1 MHKKAHLEADHFLNN
16 ETQFH
21 LGMLPTEQANPKTRN
36 LDKIFAESTS
46 EGVKTLLSVDMDI
59 YLMAQRIFRSKE
71 YASLVKAGVKA
82 ISEGKKIVFSGC
94 GATGR
99 LSILLE
105 SFWRCFFRD
114 LHQKY
119 PDIYKKVKHVE
130 NSVFSIMT
138 GGDYAL
144 IRAVEYFED
153 YQEFGRQQA
162 RELNII
168 EGDILIAITEGGE
181 TSSVLGTL
189 AEAAD
194 RGAFVFLMFNNPA
207 DILCKYIERSRIAIE
222 DPRVTVLDLFC
233 GPMAIAGST
242 RMQATTS
249 EQLIAGASLESIL
262 GQYFRE
268 LLSVEELELLNIRET
283 DYAEAYNEML
293 GEILSGQNPEIIG
306 KYILMEKSTYQENGL
321 VTYYGNTLMLDIFT
335 DTTERS
341 PTFMLPPFR
350 KYDDTVSPPS
360 WAFVKNPL
368 LPTPEAWVN
377 VLGRSPRCLE
387 WDANLYTKM
396 NAPQALISDPP
407 PLDLSQILKFQ
418 IGNEEDSSRISK
430 KPNVAVNVISR
441 VELSRPE
448 FGNYQAAFNRAA
460 EKYQAKFAM
469 IIGTCDE
476 AASYKIT
483 CSPQQSVFNLM
494 DRLAVKIVLNT
505 VSTGTMV
512 VMGRVLGNWM
522 SWVDVTNK
530 KLKDR
535 GIRLIS
541 DICGISYK
549 DACYALHESLEE
561 LKSFDVSTGEKPSP
575 VQYTI
580 NRTGLPGN
588 PGIGFAEKEIGNL

>member
-1 MHKKAHLEADHFLNN
+1 MDIKARQEAEHFLKN

-21 LGMLPTEQANPKTRN
+21 LGMLPTEQANPRTRN
-36 LDKIFAESTS
+36 LDRIFADSTG
-46 EGVKTLLSVDMDI
+46 EGVKALLSVDMDI
-59 YLMAQRIFRSKE
+59 FPMAEKIFRSKE
-71 YASLVKAGVKA
+71 YDRLVKAGIKA
-82 ISEGKKIVFSGC
+82 ISDGKKIVFSGC

-114 LHQKY
+114 LRQDH
-119 PDIYKKVKHVE
+119 PDIYKRVKNVE

-168 EGDILIAITEGGE
+168 EGDILVAITEGGE

-194 RGAFVFLMFNNPA
+194 RGAEVFLMFNNPA
-207 DILCKYIERSRIAIE
+207 DILCKHIERSRRAIE
-222 DPRVTVLDLFC
+222 DPHVTVLDLYC

-249 EQLIAGASLESIL
+249 EQLIAGAALESIL
-262 GQYFRE
+262 GGYFSSLLSAEELEILNIREIDYAGAYNEMLNE
-268 LLSVEELELLNIRET
+268 LLSVENT
-283 DYAEAYNEML
+283 
-293 GEILSGQNPEIIG
+293 EILGD
-306 KYILMEKSTYQENGL
+306 YIRMEHDTYSRNGL
-321 VTYYGNTLMLDIFT
+321 VTYYGNSLMLDIFT

-350 KYDDTVSPPS
+350 KYDDTLSPPS

-368 LPTPEAWVN
+368 MQTPEAWAN
-377 VLGRSPRCLE
+377 VLGRTPRCLE
-387 WDANLYTKM
+387 WDGELYSKM

-407 PLDLSQILKFQ
+407 LLDISQILKFQ
-418 IGNEEDSSRISK
+418 IGNEEDKSRYSRN
-430 KPNVAVNVISR
+430 PNVAVNVISR
-441 VELSRPE
+441 LEVTRPE
-448 FGNYQAAFNRAA
+448 YEGYKAAFNEEA
-460 EKYQAKFAM
+460 EKYQGRSSL

-476 AASYKIT
+476 AANFRIS
-483 CSPQQSVFNLM
+483 CLPQSSVFSLM
-494 DRLAVKIVLNT
+494 DRLAAKLVLNT

-512 VMGRVLGNWM
+512 LMGRVLGNWM

-541 DICGISYK
+541 DICSMSYEE
-549 DACYALHESLEE
+549 ACYALHESLEE
-561 LKSFDVSTGEKPSP
+561 LKSFNFSDKEKPSP

-580 NRTGLPGN
+580 KKIRSTPKG
-588 PGIGFAEKEIGNL
+588 

>member
-1 MHKKAHLEADHFLNN
+1 MHNKAYQEAEHFLNN

-21 LGMLPTEQANPKTRN
+21 LGILPTEQANPKTRN

-59 YLMAQRIFRSKE
+59 YPMAQRIFRGKE
-71 YASLVKAGVKA
+71 YDRLVRAGLKA
-82 ISEGKKIVFSGC
+82 ISEGKKIIFSGC

-114 LHQKY
+114 LRQVH
-119 PDIYKKVKHVE
+119 PDIYEKVKHVE

-153 YQEFGRQQA
+153 YQEFGRQQV
-162 RELNII
+162 RELDVV
-168 EGDILIAITEGGE
+168 EGDMLVAITEGGE

-194 RGAFVFLMFNNPA
+194 RGAEVFLMFNNPA
-207 DILCKYIERSRIAIE
+207 DILCKYIERSRKAIE
-222 DPRVTVLDLFC
+222 DPRVTVLDLYC

-249 EQLIAGASLESIL
+249 EQLIAGAALETIL
-262 GQYFRE
+262 GGYFRE
-268 LLSVEELELLNIRET
+268 LLSAEELELLNVRET
-283 DYAEAYNEML
+283 DYAEAYNEMVREL
-293 GEILSGQNPEIIG
+293 LSDRNSEIIG
-306 KYILMEKSTYQENGL
+306 EYTRMEYDTYREKGL
-321 VTYYGNTLMLDIFT
+321 VTYYGNSLMLDIFT

-350 KYDDTVSPPS
+350 KYDDTLSPPS

-368 LPTPEAWVN
+368 LPTTEAWAN
-377 VLGRSPRCLE
+377 VLGRPPRCLE
-387 WDANLYTKM
+387 WDATLYDKM
-396 NAPQALISDPP
+396 NAPQALISNP
-407 PLDLSQILKFQ
+407 PLLDISQILKFQ
-418 IGNEEDSSRISK
+418 IGNEEDNSRISR

-441 VELSRPE
+441 VETSRPGFE
-448 FGNYQAAFNRAA
+448 DYQAAFNDAA
-460 EKYQAKFAM
+460 EKYQGKSAL

-476 AASYKIT
+476 AANYKIT
-483 CSPQQSVFNLM
+483 CSPQHTVLDLM

-512 VMGRVLGNWM
+512 LMGRVLGNWM

-541 DICGISYK
+541 DICGIGYK

-561 LKSFDVSTGEKPSP
+561 LKSFNVSAGEKPSP

-580 NRTGLPGN
+580 KKINLHRSTETGIVEN
-588 PGIGFAEKEIGNL
+588 NE

>member
-1 MHKKAHLEADHFLNN
+1 MQNKAHLEAEHFLNN

-36 LDKIFAESTS
+36 LDRIFAESIG
-46 EGVKTLLSVDMDI
+46 EGVSTLLSVDLDI
-59 YLMAQRIFRSKE
+59 YPMAQRIFRGKE
-71 YASLVKAGVKA
+71 YDRLVKAGVKA
-82 ISEGKKIVFSGC
+82 ISEGKKIIFSGC

-114 LHQKY
+114 LREIH
-119 PDIYKKVKHVE
+119 PGIYKRVKHFE

-153 YQEFGRQQA
+153 YQEFGRQQV
-162 RELNII
+162 RELDVAA
-168 EGDILIAITEGGE
+168 GDMLVAITEGGE

-194 RGAFVFLMFNNPA
+194 RGAAVFLMFNNPA
-207 DILCKYIERSRIAIE
+207 DILCKHIERSRKAIE

-249 EQLIAGASLESIL
+249 EQLIAGAALESIL
-262 GQYFRE
+262 GGCFRE
-268 LLSVEELELLNIRET
+268 LLSAEELELLNIRDT
-283 DYAEAYNEML
+283 DYAGAYIEML
-293 GEILSGQNPEIIG
+293 RELLSGQNSEIIG
-306 KYILMEKSTYQENGL
+306 KYIRMETGMYKSNGL
-321 VTYYGNTLMLDIFT
+321 VTYYGNSLMLDIFT

-350 KYDDTVSPPS
+350 KYDDTLSPLS
-360 WAFVKNPL
+360 WAFVRNPL

-377 VLGRSPRCLE
+377 VLGRPPRCLE
-387 WDANLYTKM
+387 WDSKLYVRM
-396 NAPQALISDPP
+396 NAPQNLISDPP
-407 PLDLSQILKFQ
+407 LIDLSQILKFQ
-418 IGNEEDSSRISK
+418 IGNEEDNSRTSRI
-430 KPNVAVNVISR
+430 PNVAVNVISR
-441 VELSRPE
+441 IELARPE
-448 FGNYQAAFNRAA
+448 YDNYKAAFI
-460 EKYQAKFAM
+460 QATEEFQGRSAM
-469 IIGTCDE
+469 IIGSCDE
-476 AASYKIT
+476 AADYKIS
-483 CSPQQSVFNLM
+483 CSPQTSVFNLI

-505 VSTGTMV
+505 ISTGTMV
-512 VMGRVLGNWM
+512 LMGRVLGNWM

-541 DICGISYK
+541 DICGINYK
-549 DACYALHESLEE
+549 DACYALHETLEE
-561 LKSFDVSTGEKPSP
+561 LKSFDIAAGEKPSP

-580 NRTGLPGN
+580 RKIGTDSRAENR
-588 PGIGFAEKEIGNL
+588 IAEKNL

>member
-1 MHKKAHLEADHFLNN
+1 MQNKAHLEAEHFLNN

-36 LDKIFAESTS
+36 LDRIFAESTR

-59 YLMAQRIFRSKE
+59 YPMAHRIFRGQE
-71 YASLVKAGVKA
+71 YDRLVKTGVKA
-82 ISEGKKIVFSGC
+82 VSEGKKIVFSGC

-114 LHQKY
+114 LRRKH
-119 PDIYKKVKHVE
+119 PDIYEKVKQAE

-153 YQEFGRQQA
+153 YQEFGRQQV
-162 RELNII
+162 RELNVNK
-168 EGDILIAITEGGE
+168 GDILVAITEGGE

-194 RGAFVFLMFNNPA
+194 RGAEVFLLFNNPA
-207 DILCKYIERSRIAIE
+207 DILCKYIERSRKAIE

-233 GPMAIAGST
+233 GPMGIAGST

-249 EQLIAGASLESIL
+249 EQLIAGAALESIL
-262 GQYFRE
+262 GGWFRE
-268 LLSVEELELLNIRET
+268 LLSVEELELLNVRET
-283 DYAEAYNEML
+283 DYAKAYNVML
-293 GEILSGQNPEIIG
+293 KELLSGKNPEIIG
-306 KYILMEKSTYQENGL
+306 EYIQMEKSTYQAKGL
-321 VTYYGNTLMLDIFT
+321 VTYYGNSLILDIFT

-387 WDANLYTKM
+387 WDGKLFTKM
-396 NAPQALISDPP
+396 DAPQALISNP
-407 PLDLSQILKFQ
+407 PLLDISQILKFQ
-418 IGNEEDSSRISK
+418 IGNEEDNSRFSK

-441 VELSRPE
+441 VEILRPE
-448 FGNYQAAFNRAA
+448 FGNYKAAFNKAA
-460 EKYQAKFAM
+460 EKFQRKSAM

-476 AASYKIT
+476 AASFKIS
-483 CSPQQSVFNLM
+483 CSPPNSVFNLM

-512 VMGRVLGNWM
+512 LMGRVLGNWM

-541 DICGISYK
+541 DICGINYK

-580 NRTGLPGN
+580 KRLNLRGRPES
-588 PGIGFAEKEIGNL
+588 GIVEKIGNL

>member
-1 MHKKAHLEADHFLNN
+1 MQSKAHQEAEHFLNN

-21 LGMLPTEQANPKTRN
+21 LGMLPTEQANPKTRD
-36 LDKIFAESTS
+36 LDKAFAVSTA
-46 EGVKTLLSVDMDI
+46 EGVKKLLSVDLDI
-59 YLMAQRIFRSKE
+59 YPMARQIFGSTE
-71 YASLVKAGVKA
+71 YAKMVSDGTKAVT
-82 ISEGKKIVFSGC
+82 EGKKIVFSGC

-105 SFWRCFFRD
+105 SFWRCFFRE
-114 LHQKY
+114 LHDNH
-119 PDIYKKVKHVE
+119 PGIYNKVKSVE

-162 RELNII
+162 RELDIAA
-168 EGDILIAITEGGE
+168 GDILIAITEGGE
-181 TSSVLGTL
+181 TSSVLGTV

-194 RGAFVFLMFNNPA
+194 RGAEVFLMFNNPA
-207 DILCKYIERSRIAIE
+207 DILCKYIERSRRAIE

-249 EQLIAGASLESIL
+249 EQLIAGAALESIL
-262 GQYFRE
+262 GGYCGTVLTADE
-268 LLSVEELELLNIRET
+268 LRTLNIRET
-283 DYAEAYNEML
+283 DYAEAYIAMLNEL
-293 GEILSGQNPEIIG
+293 LSEKNTDLMGQ
-306 KYILMEKSTYQENGL
+306 YIDLEKNTYKNHGL
-321 VTYYGNTLMLDIFT
+321 VTYFGNAFMLDIFT

-350 KYDDTVSPPS
+350 KFDDTVAPPS

-368 LPTPEAWVN
+368 MPTVEAWDK
-377 VLGRSPRCLE
+377 VLGRQPRCLE
-387 WDANLYTKM
+387 WNSELYRKMGAPDALV
-396 NAPQALISDPP
+396 AQP
-407 PLDLSQILKFQ
+407 PLLDKTQIIKFH
-418 IGNEEDSSRISK
+418 IGNEEDNSRLSRT
-430 KPNVAVNVISR
+430 PNVAVNVIGRKEVSSPEYKAYKLAIEKAAVKFQKR
-441 VELSRPE
+441 VV
-448 FGNYQAAFNRAA
+448 FV
-460 EKYQAKFAM
+460 
-469 IIGTCDE
+469 IGSCDE
-476 AASYKIT
+476 VADYNISFTPVSTIL
-483 CSPQQSVFNLM
+483 NLM
-494 DRLAVKIVLNT
+494 DRLAVKLVLNT

-512 VMGRVLGNWM
+512 MMGRVLGNWM

-535 GIRLIS
+535 AIRLIS

-549 DACYALHESLEE
+549 EACYSLHESLEE
-561 LKSFDVSTGEKPSP
+561 LKNYSATDKEKPSP

-580 NRTGLPGN
+580 SRIKMAGKTLV
-588 PGIGFAEKEIGNL
+588 

>member
-1 MHKKAHLEADHFLNN
+1 MHTIAHLEAEHFLEN

-21 LGMLPTEQANPKTRN
+21 LGILPTEQANPKTRD
-36 LDKIFAESTS
+36 LDRIFASNPT
-46 EGVKTLLSVDMDI
+46 EGVEALLSVDEDI
-59 YLMAQRIFRSKE
+59 YPMAKEIFSSLE
-71 YASLVKAGVKA
+71 YDMLVKQGVEA
-82 ISEGKKIVFSGC
+82 IFNNKKIIFSGC

-114 LHQKY
+114 LKKSY
-119 PDIYKKVKHVE
+119 PNIYERVKQIE

-153 YQEFGRQQA
+153 YQEFGRQQV
-162 RELNII
+162 RELSVSK
-168 EGDILIAITEGGE
+168 GDILIAITEGGE
-181 TSSVLGTL
+181 TSSVLGTV

-194 RGAFVFLMFNNPA
+194 RGAKVFLLFNNPA
-207 DILCKYIERSRIAIE
+207 DILRKHIERSKQAIE
-222 DPRVTVLDLFC
+222 DPRVTVLDLYC

-249 EQLIAGASLESIL
+249 EQLIAGAALETIL
-262 GQYFRE
+262 HRYFHE
-268 LLSVEELELLNIRET
+268 YLSTEEMAILKIKEI
-283 DYAEAYNEML
+283 DYAEAYREML
-293 GEILSGQNPEIIG
+293 EELLSASNTKLIAD
-306 KYILMEKSTYQENGL
+306 YIRLEKSIYQEGGL
-321 VTYYGNTLMLDIFT
+321 ITYFGNSLMLDIFT

-350 KYDDTVSPPS
+350 KYDDTISPPS

-368 LPTPEAWVN
+368 LPTSEAWIN

-387 WDANLYTKM
+387 WGSTLFEQMK
-396 NAPQALISDPP
+396 APQALISNPP
-407 PLDLSQILKFQ
+407 HLDSSQILKFQ
-418 IGNEEDSSRISK
+418 IGNEKDKTRTSK
-430 KPNVAVNVISR
+430 KPNAAISITSRLEMSGPEYDDYMASFNDNSQMYQMRCSLVIGSSS
-441 VELSRPE
+441 ESTPYLIS
-448 FGNYQAAFNRAA
+448 
-460 EKYQAKFAM
+460 
-469 IIGTCDE
+469 
-476 AASYKIT
+476 
-483 CSPQQSVFNLM
+483 CSPQRSVFNLM
-494 DRLAVKIVLNT
+494 DRLAVKLVLNT

-512 VMGRVLGNWM
+512 LMGRVLGNWM

-549 DACYALHESLEE
+549 EACYALHESLED
-561 LKSFDVSTGEKPSP
+561 LKSFEISAGEKPSP
-575 VQYTI
+575 VQYTVKRL
-580 NRTGLPGN
+580 NSLTDQQSN
-588 PGIGFAEKEIGNL
+588 QH

>member
-1 MHKKAHLEADHFLNN
+1 MQSKAHQEAEHFLNN

-21 LGMLPTEQANPKTRN
+21 LGMLPTEQANPKTRD
-36 LDKIFAESTS
+36 LDKVFAASTS
-46 EGVKTLLSVDMDI
+46 EGVKKLLSVDLDI
-59 YLMAQRIFRSKE
+59 YPMAKKIFGSRE
-71 YASLVKAGVKA
+71 YEKLVKDGTKA
-82 ISEGKKIVFSGC
+82 VTEGKKIVFSGC

-105 SFWRCFFRD
+105 SFWRCFFRE
-114 LHQKY
+114 LHETH
-119 PDIYKKVKHVE
+119 PGIYQKVKAVE

-162 RELNII
+162 RELNIAA
-168 EGDILIAITEGGE
+168 GDILVAITEGGE
-181 TSSVLGTL
+181 TSSVLGTV

-194 RGAFVFLMFNNPA
+194 RGAEVFLMFNNPA
-207 DILCKYIERSRIAIE
+207 DILCKYIERSRKAIE

-249 EQLIAGASLESIL
+249 EQLIAGAALETIL
-262 GQYFRE
+262 GGYFRTVLTSDE
-268 LLSVEELELLNIRET
+268 LKTLNIKDI
-283 DYAEAYNEML
+283 DYAEAYIHMLNEL
-293 GEILSGQNPEIIG
+293 LSDKNTEVIGQYTE
-306 KYILMEKSTYQENGL
+306 LEKNTYRDHGL
-321 VTYYGNTLMLDIFT
+321 VTYFGNAFMLDIFT

-350 KYDDTVSPPS
+350 KYDDAIAPPS

-368 LPTPEAWVN
+368 MPTVEAWDK
-377 VLGRSPRCLE
+377 VLGRPPRCLG
-387 WDANLYTKM
+387 WNSDLYKKM
-396 NAPQALISDPP
+396 GAPEALVSQP
-407 PLDLSQILKFQ
+407 PLLDSTQIIKFH
-418 IGNEEDSSRISK
+418 IGNEDDKSRLSRT
-430 KPNVAVNVISR
+430 PNVAVNVVGR
-441 VELSRPE
+441 REVLSPGYKDYKHSLE
-448 FGNYQAAFNRAA
+448 TAT
-460 EKYQAKFAM
+460 AKFQRRVAFV
-469 IIGTCDE
+469 IGNCDE
-476 AASYKIT
+476 VAEYNISFT
-483 CSPQQSVFNLM
+483 PVNTVLNLI
-494 DRLAVKIVLNT
+494 DRLAVKVVLNT

-512 VMGRVLGNWM
+512 MMGRVLGNWM

-535 GIRLIS
+535 AIRLIS

-549 DACYALHESLEE
+549 EACYSLHESLEE
-561 LKSFDVSTGEKPSP
+561 MKTYSASDKEKPSP

-580 NRTGLPGN
+580 RRIKTE
-588 PGIGFAEKEIGNL
+588 A

>member
-1 MHKKAHLEADHFLNN
+1 MNIKARQEAEHFLKN

-21 LGMLPTEQANPKTRN
+21 LGMLPTEQANPRTSN
-36 LDKIFAESTS
+36 LDSIFAQSTG
-46 EGVKTLLSVDMDI
+46 EGVKTLLSVDTDI
-59 YLMAQRIFRSKE
+59 FPMAEKIFRSRE
-71 YASLVKAGVKA
+71 YDKLVKDGVKA
-82 ISEGKKIVFSGC
+82 ISDGKKIVFSGC

-114 LHQKY
+114 LRQDH
-119 PDIYKKVKHVE
+119 PDIYERVKHVE

-153 YQEFGRQQA
+153 YQEFGRQQV
-162 RELNII
+162 RELNIN
-168 EGDILIAITEGGE
+168 EGDILVAITEGGE

-194 RGAFVFLMFNNPA
+194 RGAEVFLMFNNPA
-207 DILCKYIERSRIAIE
+207 DILCKYIERSRKAIE
-222 DPRVTVLDLFC
+222 DPRVTVLDLYC

-249 EQLIAGASLESIL
+249 EQLIAGAALESIL
-262 GQYFRE
+262 GGTFSKLLSAEELKILNIREIDYAGAYNEMLNE
-268 LLSVEELELLNIRET
+268 LLSVENTKILGDYIR
-283 DYAEAYNEML
+283 
-293 GEILSGQNPEIIG
+293 
-306 KYILMEKSTYQENGL
+306 MEHDIYSRNGL
-321 VTYYGNTLMLDIFT
+321 VTYYGNSLMLDIFT

-377 VLGRSPRCLE
+377 VLGRTPRCLE
-387 WDANLYTKM
+387 WEGELYSKM

-407 PLDLSQILKFQ
+407 QLDISQILKFQ
-418 IGNEEDSSRISK
+418 IGNEEDKSRLSR

-441 VELSRPE
+441 LEVTRPE
-448 FGNYQAAFNRAA
+448 YEDYQAAFNEEA
-460 EKYQAKFAM
+460 EKYLSRYSL

-476 AASYKIT
+476 AASYKIS
-483 CSPQQSVFNLM
+483 CSPQSSVFSLM
-494 DRLAVKIVLNT
+494 DRLAVKLVLNT

-512 VMGRVLGNWM
+512 LMGRVLGNWM

-541 DICGISYK
+541 DICNMSYEE
-549 DACYALHESLEE
+549 ACYALHESLEE
-561 LKSFDVSTGEKPSP
+561 LKSYNFSEKEKPSP

-580 NRTGLPGN
+580 KKIISSR
-588 PGIGFAEKEIGNL
+588 KD

>member
-1 MHKKAHLEADHFLNN
+1 MQNKARQEAEHFLNN
-16 ETQFH
+16 EKQFH

-36 LDKIFAESTS
+36 LDRIFAGSTG

-59 YLMAQRIFRSKE
+59 YPMARRIFRGKE
-71 YASLVKAGVKA
+71 YDRLVKAGVKA
-82 ISEGKKIVFSGC
+82 ISEGKKIIFSGC

-114 LHQKY
+114 VHQDH
-119 PDIYKKVKHVE
+119 PEIYEKVKHVE

-153 YQEFGRQQA
+153 YQEFGRQQV
-162 RELNII
+162 RELDVA
-168 EGDILIAITEGGE
+168 EGDMLVAITEGGE

-194 RGAFVFLMFNNPA
+194 RGAAVFLLFNNPA
-207 DILCKYIERSRIAIE
+207 DILCKYIERSRKAIE
-222 DPRVTVLDLFC
+222 DPRVTVLDLYC

-249 EQLIAGASLESIL
+249 EQLIAGAALESIL
-262 GQYFRE
+262 GGYFRE
-268 LLSVEELELLNIRET
+268 LLSAEELELLNIRET
-283 DYAEAYNEML
+283 DYAGAYNAML
-293 GEILSGQNPEIIG
+293 MELLSDQNSEIIG
-306 KYILMEKSTYQENGL
+306 EYIQMEKSTYQANGL
-321 VTYYGNTLMLDIFT
+321 VTYYGNSLMLDIFT

-350 KYDDTVSPPS
+350 KYDDTVSPLS
-360 WAFVKNPL
+360 WAFVRNPL
-368 LPTPEAWVN
+368 MQTTEAWVN
-377 VLGRSPRCLE
+377 VLGRPPRCLE
-387 WDANLYTKM
+387 WDSKLYVKM
-396 NAPQALISDPP
+396 NAPQNLISDPP
-407 PLDLSQILKFQ
+407 LIDISQILKFQ
-418 IGNEEDSSRISK
+418 IGNEEDNSRTSR

-441 VELSRPE
+441 IELSRPE
-448 FGNYQAAFNRAA
+448 YENYKAAFAQAA
-460 EKYQAKFAM
+460 EKFQGRSAM

-476 AASYKIT
+476 AADYKIS
-483 CSPQQSVFNLM
+483 CSPQTSVFNLM
-494 DRLAVKIVLNT
+494 DRLAAKIVLNT

-512 VMGRVLGNWM
+512 LMGRVLGNWM

-541 DICGISYK
+541 DICGIDYK
-549 DACYALHESLEE
+549 EACYALHESLEE
-561 LKSFDVSTGEKPSP
+561 LKSFDIAAGEKPSP

-580 NRTGLPGN
+580 RRIGIPGM
-588 PGIGFAEKEIGNL
+588 PG

>member
-1 MHKKAHLEADHFLNN
+1 MQSMAHKEAEHFLNN

-21 LGMLPTEQANPKTRN
+21 LGMLPTEQANPKTRD
-36 LDKIFAESTS
+36 LDKVFAASTS
-46 EGVKTLLSVDMDI
+46 EGVKKLLSVDLDI
-59 YLMAQRIFRSKE
+59 YPMAKKIFRSSE
-71 YASLVKAGVKA
+71 YEKMVRDGIKAVT
-82 ISEGKKIVFSGC
+82 EGRKIVFSGC

-105 SFWRCFFRD
+105 SFWRCFFRELRD
-114 LHQKY
+114 TQ
-119 PDIYKKVKHVE
+119 PGIYSKVKSVE

-162 RELNII
+162 RELNIAA
-168 EGDILIAITEGGE
+168 GDMLVAITEGGE
-181 TSSVLGTL
+181 TSSVLGTV

-194 RGAFVFLMFNNPA
+194 RGAQVFLMFNNPA
-207 DILCKYIERSRIAIE
+207 DILCKYIERSRKAIE
-222 DPRVTVLDLFC
+222 DPRVTVLDLYC

-249 EQLIAGASLESIL
+249 EQLIAGAALESIL
-262 GQYFRE
+262 GGYFRTVLTEGE
-268 LLSVEELELLNIRET
+268 LKTLNIRDT
-283 DYAEAYNEML
+283 DYAEAYIAML
-293 GEILSGQNPEIIG
+293 NDLLSQRNTEVLGQ
-306 KYILMEKSTYQENGL
+306 YIELEKNAYKDHGL
-321 VTYYGNTLMLDIFT
+321 VTYYGNEFMLDIFT

-350 KYDDTVSPPS
+350 KYDDAVAPPS

-368 LPTPEAWVN
+368 MPTVEAWDK
-377 VLGRSPRCLE
+377 VLGRPPRCLG
-387 WDANLYTKM
+387 WNSDLYRRM
-396 NAPQALISDPP
+396 GAPEALVSQP
-407 PLDLSQILKFQ
+407 PLLDETQIIKFH
-418 IGNEEDSSRISK
+418 IGNEEDKSR
-430 KPNVAVNVISR
+430 
-441 VELSRPE
+441 LSRTPNAAISIIGRREVLSPE
-448 FGNYQAAFNRAA
+448 YKDFKRAMEKAA
-460 EKYQAKFAM
+460 EKYQRKVVF

-476 AASYKIT
+476 AAEFNVAFTPVST
-483 CSPQQSVFNLM
+483 VLNLM
-494 DRLAVKIVLNT
+494 DRLAVKLVLNT

-512 VMGRVLGNWM
+512 MMGRVLGNWM

-535 GIRLIS
+535 AIRLIS

-549 DACYALHESLEE
+549 EACYSLHESLEE
-561 LKSFDVSTGEKPSP
+561 LKAYNATSKEKPSP

-580 NRTGLPGN
+580 SRIERAAKSLT
-588 PGIGFAEKEIGNL
+588 

>member
-1 MHKKAHLEADHFLNN
+1 MQSKAHQEAEHFLNN

-21 LGMLPTEQANPKTRN
+21 LGMLPTEQANPKTRD
-36 LDKIFAESTS
+36 LDKVFAASTS
-46 EGVKTLLSVDMDI
+46 EGVKKLLSVDLDI
-59 YLMAQRIFRSKE
+59 YPMAKKIFRSME
-71 YASLVKAGVKA
+71 YEKLVKDGTKA
-82 ISEGKKIVFSGC
+82 VIEGKKIVFSGC

-105 SFWRCFFRD
+105 SFWRCFFRE
-114 LHQKY
+114 LHDTH
-119 PDIYKKVKHVE
+119 PGIYDKVKAVE

-162 RELNII
+162 RELNIAA
-168 EGDILIAITEGGE
+168 GDILVGITEGGE
-181 TSSVLGTL
+181 TSSVLGTV

-194 RGAFVFLMFNNPA
+194 RGAEVFLMFNNPA
-207 DILCKYIERSRIAIE
+207 DILCKYIERSRKAIE

-249 EQLIAGASLESIL
+249 EQLIAGAALESIL
-262 GQYFRE
+262 GGYFRTVLTSDE
-268 LLSVEELELLNIRET
+268 LKTLNINDI
-283 DYAEAYNEML
+283 DYAEAYIYMLNEL
-293 GEILSGQNPEIIG
+293 LSVKNTEVIG
-306 KYILMEKSTYQENGL
+306 KYIELEKNTYLDHGL
-321 VTYYGNTLMLDIFT
+321 VTYFGSAFMLDIFT

-350 KYDDTVSPPS
+350 KYDDAIAPPP

-368 LPTPEAWVN
+368 MPTVEAWDK
-377 VLGRSPRCLE
+377 VLGRPPRCLE
-387 WDANLYTKM
+387 WNSDLYKRM
-396 NAPQALISDPP
+396 GAPEALVSKP
-407 PLDLSQILKFQ
+407 PLLDSTQIIKFH
-418 IGNEEDSSRISK
+418 IGNEQDNSRLSRT
-430 KPNVAVNVISR
+430 PNVAVNVIGR
-441 VELSRPE
+441 GEVLSPGYEDYRRSLE
-448 FGNYQAAFNRAA
+448 TAT
-460 EKYQAKFAM
+460 AKFQRRVAFV
-469 IIGTCDE
+469 IGNCDE
-476 AASYKIT
+476 VAEYNISFT
-483 CSPQQSVFNLM
+483 PVNTVLNLM
-494 DRLAVKIVLNT
+494 DRLAVKVVLNT

-512 VMGRVLGNWM
+512 MMGRVLGNWM

-535 GIRLIS
+535 AIRLIS

-549 DACYALHESLEE
+549 EACYSLHESLEE
-561 LKSFDVSTGEKPSP
+561 MKTYNATDREKPSP

-580 NRTGLPGN
+580 RK
-588 PGIGFAEKEIGNL
+588 IKAEA

>member
-1 MHKKAHLEADHFLNN
+1 MQINAHQEAEHFLNN

-21 LGMLPTEQANPKTRN
+21 LGMLPTEQANPKTRD
-36 LDKIFAESTS
+36 LDKAFAASTS
-46 EGVKTLLSVDMDI
+46 EGVKKLLSVDQDI
-59 YLMAQRIFRSKE
+59 YPMAEKIFSSIE
-71 YASLVKAGVKA
+71 YAKLVREGIKTVT
-82 ISEGKKIVFSGC
+82 EGKKIVFSGC

-105 SFWRCFFRD
+105 SFWRSFFRE
-114 LHQKY
+114 LHETQ
-119 PDIYKKVKHVE
+119 PEIYHKVKAVE

-162 RELNII
+162 RELNISA
-168 EGDILIAITEGGE
+168 GDILVAITEGGE
-181 TSSVLGTL
+181 TSSVLGTV

-194 RGAFVFLMFNNPA
+194 RGAKVFLMFNNPA
-207 DILCKYIERSRIAIE
+207 EILCKYIERSRKAIE

-249 EQLIAGASLESIL
+249 EQLIAGAALESII
-262 GQYFRE
+262 GGYFRTILSPDE
-268 LLSVEELELLNIRET
+268 LKALNIREI
-283 DYAEAYNEML
+283 DYAEAYHTMLNELLSNKNTDIL
-293 GEILSGQNPEIIG
+293 GQ
-306 KYILMEKSTYQENGL
+306 YIELEKNTYKNHGL
-321 VTYYGNTLMLDIFT
+321 VTYYGNAFMLDIFT

-350 KYDDTVSPPS
+350 KYDDAIAPPS

-368 LPTPEAWVN
+368 MPTVEAWDK
-377 VLGRSPRCLE
+377 VLGRPPRCLE
-387 WDANLYTKM
+387 WNSDLYKRM
-396 NAPQALISDPP
+396 GAPEALVIQPP
-407 PLDLSQILKFQ
+407 QLDETQIIKFH
-418 IGNEEDSSRISK
+418 IGNEEDNSRLSRT
-430 KPNVAVNVISR
+430 PNVAVNVIGRGEVLSSDYKDYKNAFEKAATKFQKR
-441 VELSRPE
+441 VVL
-448 FGNYQAAFNRAA
+448 
-460 EKYQAKFAM
+460 

-476 AASYKIT
+476 TADYNISFT
-483 CSPQQSVFNLM
+483 SVSTVLNLM
-494 DRLAVKIVLNT
+494 DRLAVKLVLNT

-512 VMGRVLGNWM
+512 MMGRVLGNWM

-535 GIRLIS
+535 AIRLIS

-549 DACYALHESLEE
+549 EACFSLHESLEE
-561 LKSFDVSTGEKPSP
+561 LKTYSATEKEKPSP

-580 NRTGLPGN
+580 NRIERANKT
-588 PGIGFAEKEIGNL
+588 KV

>member
-1 MHKKAHLEADHFLNN
+1 MQNKAHLEADHFLNN

-36 LDKIFAESTS
+36 LDKIFAESTR
-46 EGVKTLLSVDMDI
+46 EGVKALMSVDMDI
-59 YLMAQRIFRSKE
+59 YPMAQKVFTGKE
-71 YASLVKAGVKA
+71 YDKLVKAGVKA
-82 ISEGKKIVFSGC
+82 ISDGKKIIFSGC

-114 LHQKY
+114 LHQEY
-119 PDIYKKVKHVE
+119 PDIYEKVKHVE

-162 RELNII
+162 RELIVI
-168 EGDILIAITEGGE
+168 EGDILVAITEGGE

-189 AEAAD
+189 TEAAD
-194 RGAFVFLMFNNPA
+194 RGAEVFLMFNNPA
-207 DILCKYIERSRIAIE
+207 DILCKHIERSRKAIE

-249 EQLIAGASLESIL
+249 EQLIAGAALESIL
-262 GQYFRE
+262 GGYFRE
-268 LLSVEELELLNIRET
+268 LLSAEELELLNIRET

-293 GEILSGQNPEIIG
+293 SELLSGQNPEIVG
-306 KYILMEKSTYQENGL
+306 EYIQMEKNTYQENGL

-360 WAFVKNPL
+360 WAYVKNPL

-377 VLGRSPRCLE
+377 VLERAPRCLE
-387 WDANLYTKM
+387 WDAKLYRKM

-407 PLDLSQILKFQ
+407 LLDISQILKFQ
-418 IGNEEDSSRISK
+418 IGNDEDNSRISK

-441 VELSRPE
+441 VEISRPE
-448 FGNYQAAFNRAA
+448 FENYQAAFNEAA
-460 EKYQAKFAM
+460 EKYQGKSAM

-476 AASYKIT
+476 AANYKIS
-483 CSPQQSVFNLM
+483 CSPQNSVFNLM

-541 DICGISYK
+541 DICGISYR

-561 LKSFDVSTGEKPSP
+561 LKSFNVSSGEKPSP

-580 NRTGLPGN
+580 NRIGLPGRSD
-588 PGIGFAEKEIGNL
+588 IGLAGEKIGNL